1 MNADDLRRIIARHT
15 RSRQLGLFGEPRV
28 NVLELNLDLDASAPA
43 KPPLEIRLCCD
54 QKTSGRAL
62 TQRTVREANF
72 PAEAFGG

>member
-1 MNADDLRRIIARHT
+1 MNADDLRRIMARHT
-15 RSRQLGLFGEPRV
+15 QPRQLVLFGEPRV

-43 KPPLEIRLCCD
+43 KPLEEVRLCCD
-54 QKTSGRAL
+54 QKTSGRVL